1 MSLNKLQAIKKTTK
15 QLKLTENMNY
25 TDRIFP
31 TNKGLTTYL
40 DELIAKNYQIP
51 TFQRD
56 VVWEQENVK
65 KLWDSI
71 YKFYPLGSILIW
83 KTDLKL
89 QNHRQIGGHQI
100 TDTNFSRTEYQYILD
115 GQQRTTSLLTSLY
128 GGSIE
133 GRNDFDPLLYVDL
146 TVPIDSDTD
155 DESYRNRFLFWSEID
170 DRNGEI
176 RPNIGKKKRFDEGL
190 IVKLIDIKNNFITV
204 QTSIFNSIAVNKDFN
219 HSILA
224 ELSKIKGVLDNYR
237 ISFIEVKGIQV
248 SEVCQI
254 FERINQA
261 GKPLNIFD
269 IVVAKTF
276 KPATPQTATTPTDTG
291 FYLRDLI
298 DDFRKQNNSEF
309 LKIGDLDYLQILAVI
324 INHNVPNSGV
334 RNITDR
340 YLNEIKT
347 EHILAVWDETK
358 KAILKTFD
366 FFENHLHIKTPYLIP
381 FRYFYFTISAYFYK
395 NSSPDYNL
403 LQKYFWFNSFHND
416 DLLSNT
422 TQLAFHIDFLN
433 KDKMNEPVV
442 FERFLIDK
450 QKLRTATYSSKGRMS
465 RAILALYASA
475 QPKDWEHCNREVLV
489 QNFFFTLDKPNL
501 HHIFPTNSDYVL
513 TNQHK
518 NTITSDSLMNI
529 AYLTQI
535 TNLDITNRNPL
546 EYMKDY
552 DKPEFE
558 EIMPSHLLSS
568 EILDWA
574 RSGVYPENAIDQ
586 FIESRVNSILS
597 DLKLKLRGVVTFDEM
612 DTMEIKEPVTTEQ
625 E

>member
-1 MSLNKLQAIKKTTK
+1 
-15 QLKLTENMNY
+15 MNY

-51 TFQRD
+51 TFQRE
-56 VVWEQENVK
+56 VVWEHENVK

-128 GGSIE
+128 GGNIE
-133 GRNDFDPLLYVDL
+133 GRPDFDPLLYVDL

-170 DRNGEI
+170 DRKGEI
-176 RPNIGKKKRFDEGL
+176 RSNIGKKKRYDEGL
-190 IVKLIDIKNNFITV
+190 VVKLIDIKNNFTTV
-204 QTSIFNSIAVNKDFN
+204 QTSIFNCPAVNRDFN
-219 HSILA
+219 HPILA

-276 KPATPQTATTPTDTG
+276 KPATQQSATVDADKG

-309 LKIGDLDYLQILAVI
+309 LKIGDLDYLQIIAVI
-324 INHNVPNSGV
+324 INYNVPNSGV

-347 EHILAVWDETK
+347 EHILAVWEETK

-381 FRYFYFTISAYFYK
+381 FRYFYFTITAYFYK
-395 NSSPDYNL
+395 NSSPDYSL
-403 LQKYFWFNSFHND
+403 LKKYFWFNSFHND

-433 KDKMNEPVV
+433 KDKRSEPVV

-475 QPKDWEHCNREVLV
+475 QPKDWEHCDREVLV

-513 TNQHK
+513 KNQHK
-518 NTITSDSLMNI
+518 NKITSDSLMNI

-558 EIMPSHLLSS
+558 AIMSSHLLSG

-574 RSGVYPENAIDQ
+574 RSGEFPDNAIDQ
-586 FIESRVNSILS
+586 FIESRVNRILS
-597 DLKLKLRGVVTFDEM
+597 DLKLKLSGVVTFDEM
-612 DTMEIKEPVTTEQ
+612 DTMEIKEPVTIEN

>member
-1 MSLNKLQAIKKTTK
+1 
-15 QLKLTENMNY
+15 MNY

-100 TDTNFSRTEYQYILD
+100 TDTNFNRTEYQYILD

-128 GGSIE
+128 GGTIE
-133 GRNDFDPLLYVDL
+133 SRPGFNPILYVDL
-146 TVPIDSDTD
+146 TIEAESDTD
-155 DESYRNRFLFWSEID
+155 DESYKNRFLFWHDID
-170 DRNGEI
+170 DRNGEV
-176 RPNIGKKKRFDEGL
+176 RQNIGKKKRFDDGL
-190 IVKLIDIKNNFITV
+190 IVKLIDIKNNFTTLQSSV
-204 QTSIFNSIAVNKDFN
+204 FNSEFVNKKFD
-219 HSILA
+219 HAVLA
-224 ELSKIKGVLDNYR
+224 ELAKIKGVLDNYR

-276 KPATPQTATTPTDTG
+276 RPATQETTTNQTEDG

-298 DDFRKQNNSEF
+298 DDFRGHNNSEF
-309 LKIGDLDYLQILAVI
+309 LKISDLDYLQILAI
-324 INHNVPNSGV
+324 LINHNIPNSSV

-347 EHILAVWDETK
+347 EQILFVWDDAK

-366 FFENHLHIKTPYLIP
+366 FFENHIHIKTPYLIP
-381 FRYFYFTISAYFYK
+381 FRYFYFTITSYFYK
-395 NSSPDYNL
+395 NSAPNYDL
-403 LQKYFWFNSFHND
+403 LKKYFWFNSFHND

-422 TQLAFHIDFLN
+422 TQLAHHIEFLN
-433 KDKMNEPVV
+433 KEKLKQPFE
-442 FERFLIDK
+442 FERFLINK
-450 QKLRTATYSSKGRMS
+450 QELRSATYSSKGRMS
-465 RAILALYASA
+465 RAVLALYASA
-475 QPKDWEHCNREVLV
+475 QPKDWEHCDRDVLV
-489 QNFFFTLDKPNL
+489 QNFFFTTDKPNL
-501 HHIFPTNSDYVL
+501 HHIFPTNSEYVL
-513 TNQHK
+513 NNQHK
-518 NTITSDSLMNI
+518 NKITSDSLMNI

-535 TNLDITNRNPL
+535 TNLDITNRPPL

-558 EIMPSHLLSS
+558 NIMPSHLLPS
-568 EILDWA
+568 EILEWA
-574 RSGVYPENAIDQ
+574 RAEEMPENAIDL
-586 FIESRVNSILS
+586 FMEARVNNILV
-597 DLKLKLRGVVTFDEM
+597 DLKAKLNGITFDEI
-612 DTMEIKEPVTTEQ
+612 DTMEISE
-625 E
+625 

>member
-1 MSLNKLQAIKKTTK
+1 
-15 QLKLTENMNY
+15 MNY

-83 KTDLKL
+83 KTELKL
-89 QNHRQIGGHQI
+89 QNHRQIGGHLI

-128 GGSIE
+128 GGTIE
-133 GRNDFDPLLYVDL
+133 NRPNFNPTLYVDL
-146 TVPIDSDTD
+146 TIPADRDTD
-155 DESYRNRFLFWSEID
+155 DESYRNRFLFWNDID

-176 RPNIGKKKRFDEGL
+176 KHNIGKKKRFDDGL
-190 IVKLIDIKNNFITV
+190 IVKLIDIKNIFSTI
-204 QTSIFNSIAVNKDFN
+204 QTNVFNSIYVNKDFN

-248 SEVCQI
+248 AEVCQI

-261 GKPLNIFD
+261 GKPLDIFD

-276 KPATPQTATTPTDTG
+276 KPATEKTATAPGDKG

-298 DDFRKQNNSEF
+298 DSFRSQNNSEF
-309 LKIGDLDYLQILAVI
+309 LKISDLDYLQILAVLI
-324 INHNVPNSGV
+324 HQNIEDSGV

-347 EHILAVWDETK
+347 EHILTVWDEAK
-358 KAILKTFD
+358 GAMLKTFD

-381 FRYFYFTISAYFYK
+381 FRYFYFTITAYFYK
-395 NSSPDYNL
+395 NSAPNYDL
-403 LQKYFWFNSFHND
+403 LKKYFWFNSFHND

-422 TQLAFHIDFLN
+422 TQLGLHIDFLN
-433 KDKMNEPVV
+433 REKNKQPVK
-442 FERFLIDK
+442 FERFLIDR
-450 QKLRTATYSSKGRMS
+450 QKLRSATYSSKGRMS
-465 RAILALYASA
+465 RAILSLYANA
-475 QPKDWEHCNREVLV
+475 QPKDWEHCDRNVLV
-489 QNFFFTLDKPNL
+489 QNFFFTTDKPNL
-501 HHIFPTNSDYVL
+501 HHIFPTNSEYVIK
-513 TNQHK
+513 NQHK
-518 NTITSDSLMNI
+518 NKITSDSLMNI

-546 EYMKDY
+546 EYIKDY

-558 EIMPSHLLSS
+558 EIMPSHLLPR
-568 EILDWA
+568 EILGWA
-574 RSGVYPENAIDQ
+574 RAGEMPSNAIDL
-586 FIESRVNSILS
+586 FIEGRVNDILAE
-597 DLKLKLRGVVTFDEM
+597 LKVKLSGINFDEI
-612 DTMEIKEPVTTEQ
+612 DTIDIVEKPSSDDLLAELMAR
-625 E
+625 

>member
-1 MSLNKLQAIKKTTK
+1 
-15 QLKLTENMNY
+15 MNY

-40 DELIAKNYQIP
+40 DELIAQNYQIP

-56 VVWEQENVK
+56 VVWEQDNVK

-100 TDTNFSRTEYQYILD
+100 TDPNFSRTEYQYILD

-133 GRNDFDPLLYVDL
+133 RRPNFNPFLYVDL
-146 TVPIDSDTD
+146 TIPIENDTD
-155 DESYRNRFLFWSEID
+155 DESYRDRFLFWNEID
-170 DRNGEI
+170 DKGGELKH
-176 RPNIGKKKRFDEGL
+176 NISKQKRFDDGL
-190 IVKLIDIKNNFITV
+190 IVKLIDIKNNFTAIQKNV
-204 QTSIFNSIAVNKDFN
+204 FSSEIVGNDFN
-219 HSILA
+219 HPFLT

-276 KPATPQTATTPTDTG
+276 KPSSPTDKG

-298 DDFRKQNNSEF
+298 DDFRKHNGSEF
-309 LKIGDLDYLQILAVI
+309 LKISDIDYLQILSVI

-347 EHILAVWDETK
+347 EHILQVWNDTK
-358 KAILKTFD
+358 KAVLKTFD

-381 FRYFYFTISAYFYK
+381 FRYFYFTVTAYFYK
-395 NSSPDYNL
+395 NDSPDYSFL
-403 LQKYFWFNSFHND
+403 KKYFWFNSFHND

-422 TQLAFHIDFLN
+422 TQLAQHIAFLN
-433 KDKMNEPVV
+433 QEKNKQAYSFN
-442 FERFLIDK
+442 RFLIDR
-450 QKLRTATYSSKGRMS
+450 QRLRSATYSSKGRMS
-465 RAILALYASA
+465 RAILALLANT
-475 QPKDWEHCNREVLV
+475 QPKDWEHCSREVLV
-489 QNFFFTLDKPNL
+489 QNFFFTTDKPNL
-501 HHIFPTNSDYVL
+501 HHIFPTNSEYVL
-513 TNQHK
+513 SNQHK
-518 NTITSDSLMNI
+518 NKITSDSLMNI

-546 EYMKDY
+546 EYMLDY
-552 DKPEFE
+552 DTPDFLN
-558 EIMPSHLLSS
+558 IMSSHLLPQ
-568 EILDWA
+568 EIITWA
-574 RSGVYPENAIDQ
+574 RQGELPENAIDQ
-586 FIESRVNSILS
+586 FIENRVDNVLT
-597 DLKLKLRGVVTFDEM
+597 DLKKKLTGITFDEI
-612 DTMEIKEPVTTEQ
+612 DTTEGDEIILMEDDVANRISYQ
-625 E
+625 

>member
-1 MSLNKLQAIKKTTK
+1 
-15 QLKLTENMNY
+15 MNY

-51 TFQRD
+51 TFQRS
-56 VVWEQENVK
+56 VVWEQQNVK

-133 GRNDFDPLLYVDL
+133 GRPGFNPLIYVDL
-146 TVPIDSDTD
+146 TILIDSETD
-155 DESYRNRFLFWSEID
+155 DESYRSRFLFWSEID

-176 RPNIGKKKRFDEGL
+176 KPNSVKKKKFDEGL
-190 IVKLIDIKNNFITV
+190 IVKLIDIKNNFTTV
-204 QTSIFNSIAVNKDFN
+204 QTSVFNSQTVNKDFN
-219 HSILA
+219 HKILS

-276 KPATPQTATTPTDTG
+276 KTATQSENG
-291 FYLRDLI
+291 FYLRELI
-298 DDFRKQNNSEF
+298 DDFRDHNNSEF
-309 LKIGDLDYLQILAVI
+309 LKISDLDYLQILAII
-324 INHNVPNSGV
+324 INHNIPDSGV

-347 EHILAVWDETK
+347 EHILAVWEETK
-358 KAILKTFD
+358 KAMLKMFD
-366 FFENHLHIKTPYLIP
+366 FFENHLHLKTPYLIP
-381 FRYFYFTISAYFYK
+381 FRYFYFTITAYFYK
-395 NSSPDYNL
+395 NTNPDYGL
-403 LQKYFWFNSFHND
+403 LKKYFWFNSFHNED
-416 DLLSNT
+416 KLSNT
-422 TQLAFHIDFLN
+422 TQLGQHIEFLN
-433 KDKMNEPVV
+433 KAKKNELLA
-442 FERFLIDK
+442 FDRFLIDK
-450 QKLRTATYSSKGRMS
+450 QRLRSATYSSKGRMS
-465 RAILALYASA
+465 RAVLALYASA
-475 QPKDWEHCNREVLV
+475 QPKDWEHCDREVLV
-489 QNFFFTLDKPNL
+489 QNFFFSTDKPNL
-501 HHIFPTNSDYVL
+501 HHIFPTNSEYVL
-513 TNQHK
+513 NNEHK
-518 NTITSDSLMNI
+518 NKITSDSLMNI

-558 EIMPSHLLSS
+558 AIMSSHLLSG
-568 EILDWA
+568 EILEWA
-574 RSGVYPENAIDQ
+574 RSGVFPENAIDQ
-586 FIESRVNSILS
+586 FIESRVNSILA
-597 DLKLKLRGVVTFDEM
+597 DLKTKLNDLIFDAI
-612 DTMEIKEPVTTEQ
+612 DTIETNETVIDESD
-625 E
+625 

>member
-1 MSLNKLQAIKKTTK
+1 
-15 QLKLTENMNY
+15 MNY
-25 TDRIFP
+25 SDRLFP

-56 VVWEQENVK
+56 VVWKQENVK

-100 TDTNFSRTEYQYILD
+100 ADTNFNRTEYQYILD
-115 GQQRTTSLLTSLY
+115 GQQRSTSLLTSLY
-128 GGSIE
+128 GGTIE
-133 GRNDFDPLLYVDL
+133 KKPDFNPILYVDL
-146 TVPIDSDTD
+146 TIPIDSDTD
-155 DESYRNRFLFWSEID
+155 DESYKNRFLFWNEID
-170 DRNGEI
+170 DKNGEL
-176 RPNIGKKKRFDEGL
+176 RPNIGKNKRFNNGL
-190 IVKLIDIKNNFITV
+190 IVKLIDIKNNFTSV
-204 QTSIFNSIAVNKDFN
+204 QTSIFNSETVNKDFN
-219 HSILA
+219 HPILA

-276 KPATPQTATTPTDTG
+276 KPAVQQTEVITAENG

-298 DDFRKQNNSEF
+298 DDFRNLNNSEF
-309 LKIGDLDYLQILAVI
+309 LKISDLDYLQILAVI
-324 INHNVPNSGV
+324 IKYNVSNSGV

-347 EHILAVWDETK
+347 EYILEVWDETK
-358 KAILKTFD
+358 KAMLKTFD

-381 FRYFYFTISAYFYK
+381 FRYFYFTITAYFYNN
-395 NSSPDYNL
+395 NSPNYDL
-403 LQKYFWFNSFHND
+403 LKTYFWFNSFHND

-422 TQLAFHIDFLN
+422 TQLAQHTEFLDKEKN
-433 KDKMNEPVV
+433 KQPYEFD
-442 FERFLIDK
+442 RFLIDK
-450 QKLRTATYSSKGRMS
+450 QRLRAATYSSKGRMS
-465 RAILALYASA
+465 RAILALYASV
-475 QPKDWEHCNREVLV
+475 QPKDWEHCDREVLV
-489 QNFFFTLDKPNL
+489 QNFFFTTDKPNL

-513 TNQHK
+513 NNNHK
-518 NTITSDSLMNI
+518 NKITSDSLMNI
-529 AYLTQI
+529 AYLTQT
-535 TNLDITNRNPL
+535 TNLDISNRPPL
-546 EYMKDY
+546 EYIKDY

-558 EIMPSHLLSS
+558 AIMPTHLLSR

-574 RSGVYPENAIDQ
+574 KNGILPEDAIDQ
-586 FIESRVNSILS
+586 FIESRVNNILT
-597 DLKLKLRGVVTFDEM
+597 DLKARLNGITFDEM
-612 DTMEIKEPVTTEQ
+612 DTIEINETVTIEI

>member
-1 MSLNKLQAIKKTTK
+1 
-15 QLKLTENMNY
+15 MNY

-51 TFQRD
+51 TFQRE

-128 GGSIE
+128 GGTIE
-133 GRNDFDPLLYVDL
+133 GRPNFNPLLYVDL
-146 TVPIDSDTD
+146 TVPMDNDTD

-170 DRNGEI
+170 DRNGEL
-176 RPNIGKKKRFDEGL
+176 RANIGKKKRFDEGV
-190 IVKLIDIKNNFITV
+190 IVKLIDIKNNFTAV
-204 QTSIFNSIAVNKDFN
+204 QTSIFNCASVNKDFN
-219 HSILA
+219 HPILT

-276 KPATPQTATTPTDTG
+276 KPETTGEKG
-291 FYLRDLI
+291 FYLRELI
-298 DDFRKQNNSEF
+298 DEFREHNNSEF
-309 LKIGDLDYLQILAVI
+309 LKIGDLDYLQIIAI
-324 INHNVPNSGV
+324 IIKYNIPDSGV

-347 EHILAVWDETK
+347 EQIIAVWDETK

-381 FRYFYFTISAYFYK
+381 FRYFYFTISAYFFK
-395 NSSPDYNL
+395 NNSPDYNL
-403 LQKYFWFNSFHND
+403 LKKYFWFNSFHNE

-433 KDKMNEPVV
+433 KDKQNEPVV

-450 QKLRTATYSSKGRMS
+450 QRLRTATYSSKGRMS
-465 RAILALYASA
+465 RAILALFASV
-475 QPKDWEHCNREVLV
+475 QPKDWEHCDREVLV

-501 HHIFPTNSDYVL
+501 HHIFPTNSEYVL
-513 TNQHK
+513 NNQYK
-518 NTITSDSLMNI
+518 NNITSDSLMNI

-546 EYMKDY
+546 EYLKDY

-558 EIMPSHLLSS
+558 AIMPTHLLSS

-574 RSGVYPENAIDQ
+574 RSGEFPENAIDQ
-586 FIESRVNSILS
+586 FIESRVNNILS
-597 DLKLKLRGVVTFDEM
+597 DLRLKLSGVLTFDEI
-612 DTMEIKEPVTTEQ
+612 DTMEIKESIMTE
-625 E
+625 

>member
-1 MSLNKLQAIKKTTK
+1 
-15 QLKLTENMNY
+15 MNY

-40 DELIAKNYQIP
+40 DELIAQNYQIP

-89 QNHRQIGGHQI
+89 QNHRQIGGHLI
-100 TDTNFSRTEYQYILD
+100 SDINFKRTEYQYILD

-128 GGSIE
+128 GGSIDSRP
-133 GRNDFDPLLYVDL
+133 GFDPLLYVDL
-146 TVPIDSDTD
+146 TIPIDSDTD

-170 DRNGEI
+170 DRKGEM
-176 RPNIGKKKRFDEGL
+176 RANIGKKKRFDEGL
-190 IVKLIDIKNNFITV
+190 IVKLIDIKNNFTTV
-204 QTSIFNSIAVNKDFN
+204 QTKVFNSPAVNKDFN
-219 HSILA
+219 HSVLS

-276 KPATPQTATTPTDTG
+276 KPAVQQTASMPADNG

-298 DDFRKQNNSEF
+298 DEFRNHNNSEF
-309 LKIGDLDYLQILAVI
+309 LKISDLDYLQILAI
-324 INHNVPNSGV
+324 IIGHNLPNSGV

-347 EHILAVWDETK
+347 EHILTIWYETK

-381 FRYFYFTISAYFYK
+381 FRYFYFTITAYFYK
-395 NSSPDYNL
+395 NSLPDYNL
-403 LQKYFWFNSFHND
+403 LKKYFWFNSFHND

-422 TQLAFHIDFLN
+422 TQVAQHISFLN
-433 KDKMNEPVV
+433 KSKNNESVI
-442 FERFLIDK
+442 FDRFLIDK
-450 QKLRTATYSSKGRMS
+450 QRLRSATYSSKGRMS
-465 RAILALYASA
+465 RAILALYSSV
-475 QPKDWEHCNREVLV
+475 QPKDWEHCDREVLV
-489 QNFFFTLDKPNL
+489 QNFFFTTDKPNL
-501 HHIFPTNSDYVL
+501 HHIFPTNSEYVL
-513 TNQHK
+513 NNQHK
-518 NTITSDSLMNI
+518 NRITSDSLMNI

-535 TNLDITNRNPL
+535 TNLEITNRPPL
-546 EYMKDY
+546 EYMRNY

-558 EIMPSHLLSS
+558 AIMSSHLLST
-568 EILDWA
+568 EILEWA
-574 RSGVYPENAIDQ
+574 RKGTLPDDAIDQ
-586 FIESRVNSILS
+586 FIESRVNNILK
-597 DLKLKLRGVVTFDEM
+597 DLKTKLAGIAFDEM
-612 DTMEIKEPVTTEQ
+612 DTMEVKEAVILE
-625 E
+625 

>member
-1 MSLNKLQAIKKTTK
+1 
-15 QLKLTENMNY
+15 MNY

-83 KTDLKL
+83 KTDVKL

-128 GGSIE
+128 GGDIE
-133 GRNDFDPLLYVDL
+133 GKPGFNPLLYVDL
-146 TVPIDSDTD
+146 AIPTDGDTD
-155 DESYRNRFLFWSEID
+155 DESYRNRFLFWREID

-176 RPNIGKKKRFDEGL
+176 KPNIGKKKRFDEGL
-190 IVKLIDIKNNFITV
+190 IVKLIEIKNNFVNI
-204 QTSIFNSIAVNKDFN
+204 QTSVFNSQTVNKDFN
-219 HSILA
+219 HPILI

-276 KPATPQTATTPTDTG
+276 RPATQNIIHTQGNTG

-298 DDFRKQNNSEF
+298 DGFRNQKNNNSEF
-309 LKIGDLDYLQILAVI
+309 LKISDLDYLQILAVV
-324 INHNVPNSGV
+324 INHNVPENGV

-347 EHILAVWDETK
+347 EQILMVWDKTK
-358 KAILKTFD
+358 KAMLKTFD
-366 FFENHLHIKTPYLIP
+366 FFENHLHVKTPYLIP
-381 FRYFYFTISAYFYK
+381 FRYFYFTITAYFYD
-395 NSSPDYNL
+395 NSLPDYNFL
-403 LQKYFWFNSFHND
+403 KQYFWYNSFHNED
-416 DLLSNT
+416 KLSNT
-422 TQLAFHIDFLN
+422 TQLEQHIEFLN
-433 KDKMNEPVV
+433 KGKENKTLV
-442 FERFLIDK
+442 FDRFLIDK
-450 QKLRTATYSSKGRMS
+450 QKLRSATYSSKGRMS

-475 QPKDWEHCNREVLV
+475 QPKDWEHCDREVLV
-489 QNFFFTLDKPNL
+489 QNFFFSTDKPNL
-501 HHIFPTNSDYVL
+501 HHIFPTNSEYVL
-513 TNQHK
+513 NNQTK
-518 NTITSDSLMNI
+518 NKITSDSLMNI
-529 AYLTQI
+529 AYLTQM

-546 EYMKDY
+546 EYIKDY

-558 EIMPSHLLSS
+558 EIMSSHLLSN
-568 EILDWA
+568 EVLVWA
-574 RSGVYPENAIDQ
+574 RGGVLPENAIDQ
-586 FIESRVNSILS
+586 FIESRVNNILKN
-597 DLKLKLRGVVTFDEM
+597 LKTKLNDVTFDVI
-612 DTMEIKEPVTTEQ
+612 DTIEINEPKMNDPK
-625 E
+625 

>member
-1 MSLNKLQAIKKTTK
+1 
-15 QLKLTENMNY
+15 MNY

-133 GRNDFDPLLYVDL
+133 SKPGFNPLLYVDL
-146 TVPIDSDTD
+146 TVQIDSDTD
-155 DESYRNRFLFWSEID
+155 DESYRDRFLFWSEID

-176 RPNIGKKKRFDEGL
+176 RPNTGKKKKFDDGL
-190 IVKLIDIKNNFITV
+190 IVKLIEIKNNFTTV
-204 QTSIFNSIAVNKDFN
+204 QTNIFNSEFVNKDFD
-219 HSILA
+219 HPILA

-237 ISFIEVKGIQV
+237 ISFIEVKGIKV

-276 KPATPQTATTPTDTG
+276 KPITQQTTTTQGDKG

-298 DDFRKQNNSEF
+298 DDFRKFNNSEF
-309 LKIGDLDYLQILAVI
+309 LKISDLDYLQILAVLI
-324 INHNVPNSGV
+324 FQHDPTSGV
-334 RNITDR
+334 RNITER
-340 YLNEIKT
+340 YLNAVKT
-347 EHILAVWDETK
+347 EHILAVWEEAK

-381 FRYFYFTISAYFYK
+381 FRYFY
-395 NSSPDYNL
+395 
-403 LQKYFWFNSFHND
+403 
-416 DLLSNT
+416 
-422 TQLAFHIDFLN
+422 
-433 KDKMNEPVV
+433 
-442 FERFLIDK
+442 
-450 QKLRTATYSSKGRMS
+450 
-465 RAILALYASA
+465 
-475 QPKDWEHCNREVLV
+475 
-489 QNFFFTLDKPNL
+489 
-501 HHIFPTNSDYVL
+501 
-513 TNQHK
+513 
-518 NTITSDSLMNI
+518 
-529 AYLTQI
+529 
-535 TNLDITNRNPL
+535 
-546 EYMKDY
+546 
-552 DKPEFE
+552 
-558 EIMPSHLLSS
+558 
-568 EILDWA
+568 
-574 RSGVYPENAIDQ
+574 
-586 FIESRVNSILS
+586 
-597 DLKLKLRGVVTFDEM
+597 
-612 DTMEIKEPVTTEQ
+612 
-625 E
+625 